1 MKRPTPLGDDE
12 RDALE
17 REREFLLRSLDD
29 LDRERDA
36 GNIDDASYDEL
47 HADYTARAAAV
58 LRRLDGEGVATTT
71 ADEPASRRLLTLGAI
86 AVIAIVAVAFVAVSV
101 RQRQPGGSLTGN
113 APRATATV
121 SPQAQR
127 AALAAAVKRAPED
140 YSARIAYARSLLGA
154 SDYKNAI
161 QQFDT
166 AATLAP
172 KQPEPLTYGGW
183 LRALV
188 ALQIPSGSD
197 RDLLVESA
205 MQKFDA
211 AIAAAP
217 TYADTY
223 VFRGLVHF
231 RLGDAKA
238 AVPDFQRFL
247 QLAPDDHPMRRT
259 VLATL
264 QQAMQAAGIKDAPA
278 TAPTTTTTP

>member
-1 MKRPTPLGDDE
+1 MKRPAPLGDDE
-12 RDALE
+12 RDALD

-36 GNIDDASYDEL
+36 GNIDDATYDEL

-58 LRRLDGEGVATTT
+58 LRRLDGEGVATPTP
-71 ADEPASRRLLTLGAI
+71 DEPASRRLLTLGAI
-86 AVIAIVAVAFVAVSV
+86 ALIAIVAVAFVAVSV

-113 APRATATV
+113 APRQTSV
-121 SPQAQR
+121 NPQQQR
-127 AALAAAVKRAPED
+127 AALAAAVKRAPKD

-166 AATLAP
+166 AATLDP

-247 QLAPDDHPMRRT
+247 QLAPDDHPMRQT

-264 QQAMQAAGIKDAPA
+264 QQAMQAAGIEDAPA
-278 TAPTTTTTP
+278 TAPTSTTTP